1 MGQLATDR
9 FGCSGRRVPANLFLL
24 LGFRSLSRF
33 SHGRVHV
40 TGWRFFLLVFV
51 KTAFLVL
58 LSLRFVRGLDLLS
71 STPGITVVVGFPFI
85 ASPESPCASETLS
98 LFLAVNGRTSTA
110 PSRPE
115 RGSLAHCQARILQWP
130 TNRLSQFRPVTWSES
145 LLSSHG
151 DRLIRGP
158 LNSAKSHI
166 ENITVREDRSYH
178 QEQPKN

>member
-58 LSLRFVRGLDLLS
+58 SSLRFVRGLDLLS

-85 ASPESPCASETLS
+85 ASPESPCASETHG
-98 LFLAVNGRTSTA
+98 LFLAVNGRTATA

-130 TNRLSQFRPVTWSES
+130 TNPSILVQTCHVVEVTLFTPSRQVHTTTAKAWR
-145 LLSSHG
+145 SSP
-151 DRLIRGP
+151 R
-158 LNSAKSHI
+158 
-166 ENITVREDRSYH
+166 T
-178 QEQPKN
+178 